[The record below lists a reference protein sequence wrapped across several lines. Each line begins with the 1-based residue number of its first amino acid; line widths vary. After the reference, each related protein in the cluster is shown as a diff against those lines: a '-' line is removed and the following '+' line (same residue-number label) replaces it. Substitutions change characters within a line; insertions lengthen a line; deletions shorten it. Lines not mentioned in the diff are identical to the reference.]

1 LIICSSICIEVA
13 AEAISRSLSLE
24 YCCCHHKWQAPP
36 TTTAFAS
43 SLQHSYTC
51 SYPYGGTIIHLSNS
65 NMSHEVN
72 EDNNESMHRPA
83 TTCREYGNFVF
94 EPHFS
99 VCHREYHYQRTI

>member
-24 YCCCHHKWQAPP
+24 YCCCHH

-43 SLQHSYTC
+43 SLHHSYTC

-99 VCHREYHYQRTI
+99 VRHREYHYQKTI